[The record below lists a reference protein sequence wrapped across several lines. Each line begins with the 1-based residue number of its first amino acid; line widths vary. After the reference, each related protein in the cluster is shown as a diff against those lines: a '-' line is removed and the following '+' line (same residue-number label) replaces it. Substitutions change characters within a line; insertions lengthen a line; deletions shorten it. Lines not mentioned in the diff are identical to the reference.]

1 MGELCTIQSSELQPG
16 GIPPPSTA
24 SPVTV
29 EGSWGMFEGVERPCR
44 TSRCKLADPWSRF
57 AMNFKKRVL
66 QAWRTVLAECER

>member
-1 MGELCTIQSSELQPG
+1 
-16 GIPPPSTA
+16 
-24 SPVTV
+24 
-29 EGSWGMFEGVERPCR
+29 MFEGVERPCR